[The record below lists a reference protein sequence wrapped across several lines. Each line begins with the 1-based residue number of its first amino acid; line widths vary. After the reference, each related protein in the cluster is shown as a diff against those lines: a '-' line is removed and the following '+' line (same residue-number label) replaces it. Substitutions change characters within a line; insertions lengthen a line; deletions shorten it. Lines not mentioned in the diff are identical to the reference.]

1 VDSLDE
7 FYYPSMPN
15 WKWRR
20 RRESEGPPPLDYPDA
35 SAKYGIQQFDNVRVV
50 ATPETE
56 SRGFAGRTASCHGFT
71 MPSITSHGLDAIGS
85 TDADL
90 VFNLYFEDTEEDAW
104 FAPDLVEF
112 VDHGPGLTI
121 EIADKKFI
129 RTADGGWMDQDTGE
143 IAT

>member
-1 VDSLDE
+1 MSGLPFDPCQAGSGGDAE
-7 FYYPSMPN
+7 PA
-15 WKWRR
+15 K
-20 RRESEGPPPLDYPDA
+20 GPPPHNHPDA

-56 SRGFAGRTASCHGFT
+56 SRGFAGRTASCYGFT
-71 MPSITSHGLDAIGS
+71 TPSSTGEGLDAIGG

-90 VFNLYFEDTEEDAW
+90 AFNLHFEAPEEEAW

-112 VDHGPGLTI
+112 VDHAPDLTI
-121 EIADKKFI
+121 GIADKTFI
-129 RTADGGWMDQDTGE
+129 RNADGDWIDQDTGE